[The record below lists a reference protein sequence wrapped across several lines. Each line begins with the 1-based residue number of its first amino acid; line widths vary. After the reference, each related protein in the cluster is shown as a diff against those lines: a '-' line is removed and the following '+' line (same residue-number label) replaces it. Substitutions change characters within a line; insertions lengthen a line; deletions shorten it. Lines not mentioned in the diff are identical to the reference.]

1 MLFAADI
8 GNSCIDIGLFDEAGN
23 LKMKSKISS
32 VGSRT
37 VDEYTVVI
45 SGLLAA
51 YGFLP
56 DAITDGIV
64 SSVVPGLTAVIKSAV
79 KKLSDISFV
88 EVGPGAKNGLKIR
101 IDVQT
106 QLGAD
111 IVANAVAATSEYRTP
126 VIIID
131 VGTVTTITAVDAD
144 GVLEGV
150 IISPGL
156 KVSLDAMADAAS
168 GLNDVSLLKP
178 KRFIGKNTAESLQSG
193 VIWGY
198 AGQVDGIVRR
208 QKKELGG
215 KVRVIATGGLATF
228 ISPYSETIEEVDPL
242 LTLNGLHMVYKRNRG
257 AV

>member
-51 YGFLP
+51 NGFLP
-56 DAITDGIV
+56 NAITDGIV

-88 EVGPGAKNGLKIR
+88 EVGPGTKNGLKIR

-178 KRFIGKNTAESLQSG
+178 KRFIGKNTAESVCSG
-193 VIWGY
+193 VMYGHVFMIEGFVSEIRRMQGY
-198 AGQVDGIVRR
+198 ANARAVM
-208 QKKELGG
+208 
-215 KVRVIATGGLATF
+215 TGGLA
-228 ISPYSETIEEVDPL
+228 ETVRPLCTLRIDYDPDL
-242 LTLNGLHMVYKRNRG
+242 VLKGLFLIHRKNQK
-257 AV
+257 

>member
-51 YGFLP
+51 NGFLP

-88 EVGPGAKNGLKIR
+88 EVGPGTKNGLKIR

-106 QLGAD
+106 QLGTD

-168 GLNDVSLLKP
+168 GLNGVSLLKP
-178 KRFIGKNTAESLQSG
+178 KRFIGKNTAESVCSG
-193 VIWGY
+193 VMYGHVFMIEGFVSEIRRMQGY
-198 AGQVDGIVRR
+198 ANA
-208 QKKELGG
+208 
-215 KVRVIATGGLATF
+215 RVVMTGGLA
-228 ISPYSETIEEVDPL
+228 ETVRPLCTSRIDYDPDL
-242 LTLNGLHMVYKRNRG
+242 VLKGLFLIHRKNQK
-257 AV
+257 

>member
-51 YGFLP
+51 NGFLP
-56 DAITDGIV
+56 DDITDGIV

-79 KKLSDISFV
+79 KKLSDISFI
-88 EVGPGAKNGLKIR
+88 EVGPGTKNGLKIR

-111 IVANAVAATSEYRTP
+111 IVANAVAATAEYHTP

-178 KRFIGKNTAESLQSG
+178 KRFIGKNTAESVCSG
-193 VIWGY
+193 VMYGHVFMIEGFVSEIRRMQGY
-198 AGQVDGIVRR
+198 ADARAVM
-208 QKKELGG
+208 
-215 KVRVIATGGLATF
+215 TGGLA
-228 ISPYSETIEEVDPL
+228 ETVRPLCPSRIDYDPDL
-242 LTLNGLHMVYKRNRG
+242 VLKGLFLIHRKNQK
-257 AV
+257 

>member
-51 YGFLP
+51 NGFLP

-79 KKLSDISFV
+79 TKLSDISFV
-88 EVGPGAKNGLKIR
+88 EVGPGTKNGLKIR

-178 KRFIGKNTAESLQSG
+178 KRFIGKNTAESVCSG
-193 VIWGY
+193 VMYGHVFMIEGFVSEIRRMQGY
-198 AGQVDGIVRR
+198 DNARAVMTGRLAETVRPLCTSR
-208 QKKELGG
+208 IDYDPDLVLKGLFLIHRKNQK
-215 KVRVIATGGLATF
+215 
-228 ISPYSETIEEVDPL
+228 
-242 LTLNGLHMVYKRNRG
+242 
-257 AV
+257 

>member
-51 YGFLP
+51 NGILP

-88 EVGPGAKNGLKIR
+88 EVGPGTKNGLKIR

-178 KRFIGKNTAESLQSG
+178 KRFIGKNTAESVCSG
-193 VIWGY
+193 VMHGHVFMIEGFVSEIRRMQGY
-198 AGQVDGIVRR
+198 ANARAVM
-208 QKKELGG
+208 
-215 KVRVIATGGLATF
+215 TGGLA
-228 ISPYSETIEEVDPL
+228 ETVRSLCTSRIDYDPDL
-242 LTLNGLHMVYKRNRG
+242 VLKGLFLIHRKNQK
-257 AV
+257 

>member
-37 VDEYTVVI
+37 VD
-45 SGLLAA
+45 
-51 YGFLP
+51 
-56 DAITDGIV
+56 
-64 SSVVPGLTAVIKSAV
+64 KSAFQGWKI

-88 EVGPGAKNGLKIR
+88 EVGPGTKNGLKIR

-178 KRFIGKNTAESLQSG
+178 KRFIGKNTAESVCSG
-193 VIWGY
+193 VMYGHVFMIEGFVSEIRRMQGY
-198 AGQVDGIVRR
+198 ANARAVM
-208 QKKELGG
+208 
-215 KVRVIATGGLATF
+215 TGGLA
-228 ISPYSETIEEVDPL
+228 ETVRPLCTSRIDYDPNL
-242 LTLNGLHMVYKRNRG
+242 VLKGLFLIHRKNQK
-257 AV
+257 

>member
-51 YGFLP
+51 NGFLP

-88 EVGPGAKNGLKIR
+88 EVGPGTKNGLKIR

-178 KRFIGKNTAESLQSG
+178 KRFIGKNTAESVCDVRSCFHDRR
-193 VIWGY
+193 VCFRNTSY
-198 AGQVDGIVRR
+198 AGVCQRKGSYDRR
-208 QKKELGG
+208 SCRNG
-215 KVRVIATGGLATF
+215 
-228 ISPYSETIEEVDPL
+228 SPS
-242 LTLNGLHMVYKRNRG
+242 LHVTN
-257 AV
+257 